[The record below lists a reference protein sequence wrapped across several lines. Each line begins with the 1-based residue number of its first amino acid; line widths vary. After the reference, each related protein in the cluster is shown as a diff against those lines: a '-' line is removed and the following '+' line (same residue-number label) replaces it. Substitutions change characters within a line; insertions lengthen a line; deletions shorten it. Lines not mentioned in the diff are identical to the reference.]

1 MLVKLHYIFSSSC
14 SSGSSSKGDSEDYTK
29 RRSGFDICP
38 FFLCL
43 HYYTLSGRI
52 RYNIHTWLC
61 VCVCCLYKKT
71 FLDMTWFDLVFLFSS
86 NAEATKMEIRLFM
99 VCVVEYSLE

>member
-14 SSGSSSKGDSEDYTK
+14 SSKGDSEDYTK

-38 FFLCL
+38 FFLFALL
-43 HYYTLSGRI
+43 HALRKNSVQYSYLV
-52 RYNIHTWLC
+52 

-71 FLDMTWFDLVFLFSS
+71 FLDMTWFDLVFSLLQ
-86 NAEATKMEIRLFM
+86 MQRLRRWRFACSW
-99 VCVVEYSLE
+99 CVVEYSLE

>member
-38 FFLCL
+38 LFSVCTTTRSSEEFGIIFIL
-43 HYYTLSGRI
+43 G
-52 RYNIHTWLC
+52 C

-71 FLDMTWFDLVFLFSS
+71 FLDMTWFDLVFFLFFKCRGY
-86 NAEATKMEIRLFM
+86 EDGD
-99 VCVVEYSLE
+99 SLVHGVWLSIV

>member
-1 MLVKLHYIFSSSC
+1 MVVVVRGIVRIIQKDDPGLIFV
-14 SSGSSSKGDSEDYTK
+14 
-29 RRSGFDICP
+29 P

-61 VCVCCLYKKT
+61 VCCLYKKT
-71 FLDMTWFDLVFLFSS
+71 FLDMTWFDLVFFLFFKCRGY
-86 NAEATKMEIRLFM
+86 EDGD
-99 VCVVEYSLE
+99 SLVHGVWLSIV